1 MRTWRLTMS
10 FRPDQTLVG
19 LAYNKY
25 VPELLNSHPFAA
37 DYIEVPY
44 ELFAHD
50 PKVIRHL
57 DFKPIILHCAS
68 LSIGGSVPCAE
79 SKVKDIA
86 EWAIRTQTPW
96 VGEHLSFITA
106 ERDEIGGH
114 ADDYA
119 PGEPYNLGYTV
130 SPVMNPRTVNRVID
144 NLARYRPQLNV
155 PLLLENSPLYF
166 RLPGSTMT
174 QVEFINS
181 ICQEVDVGLLLD
193 LAHFHITADTMGF
206 DAEIEIEKLPLE
218 RVVEIHIS
226 GVDEQKDALW
236 DNHAARAPESVF
248 RLLEIV
254 LGRSNARAITLEYNW
269 SSAFP
274 RSVLL
279 EELARTR
286 KCLRCRGQS

>member
-1 MRTWRLTMS
+1 MCFS
-10 FRPDQTLVG
+10 PDQTLVG

-25 VPELLNSHPFAA
+25 VPELLISHPAA
-37 DYIEVPY
+37 VDYIEVPY

-50 PKVIRHL
+50 PKVIGQL
-57 DFKPIILHCAS
+57 ESLPIFLHCAS
-68 LSIGGSVPCAE
+68 LSIGGSVRCCE
-79 SKVKDIA
+79 SKVKDIG
-86 EWAIRTQTPW
+86 EWAVRTQTPW
-96 VGEHLSFITA
+96 IGEHLSFITA
-106 ERDEIGGH
+106 ERDEIVGH
-114 ADDYA
+114 ADEYA

-130 SPVMNPRTVNRVID
+130 SPPMNARTVDRVVN
-144 NLARYRPQLNV
+144 NLTHYRPRFGV

-174 QVEFINS
+174 QVEFINA
-181 ICQEVDVGLLLD
+181 ICRQLDVGLLLD

-206 DAEIEIEKLPLE
+206 DAAVEIEKLPLE

-236 DNHAARAPESVF
+236 DNHASRAPESVF

-254 LGRSNARAITLEYNW
+254 LRQSKARAITLEYNW

-274 RSVLL
+274 RSILL
-279 EELARTR
+279 EELERTR
-286 KCLRCRGQS
+286 NCLKHRSHL